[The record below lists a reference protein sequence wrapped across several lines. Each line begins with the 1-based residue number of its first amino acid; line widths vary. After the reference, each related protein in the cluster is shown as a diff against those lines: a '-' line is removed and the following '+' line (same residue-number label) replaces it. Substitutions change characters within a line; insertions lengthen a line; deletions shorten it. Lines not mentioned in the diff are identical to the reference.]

1 MESNVLIDNELGNS
15 SELIINQGIKLNLLE
30 TAKWGRLLSIVGFII
45 NVIILI
51 FGILILLKIYN
62 EMLFNLNF
70 SIAPGSIPTLL
81 QFFYSFFF
89 ILISLIYIFPCL
101 YLFRFSTFILKEK
114 NGNNIENY
122 QNAFKNLKRLFKFFG
137 ILTVVLSIFAIVF
150 LFAIIGDLSA
160 LLLQKK

>member
-30 TAKWGRLLSIVGFII
+30 TAKWGRLLSIVGFIMI
-45 NVIILI
+45 GLMLIL
-51 FGILILLKIYN
+51 GILILLIIKN
-62 EMLFNLNF
+62 EMSFSLDF
-70 SIAPGSIPTLL
+70 SIAPDSFPTLL
-81 QFFYSFFF
+81 PFFYSFFF
-89 ILISLIYIFPCL
+89 ILISFIYIFPCL
-101 YLFRFSTFILKEK
+101 YLFRFSTFILREK

>member
-30 TAKWGRLLSIVGFII
+30 TAKWGRLLSIVGFIMI
-45 NVIILI
+45 GLMLIL
-51 FGILILLKIYN
+51 GILNLLIIKN
-62 EMLFNLNF
+62 EMSFSLDF
-70 SIAPGSIPTLL
+70 SIALGSFPTLL

-89 ILISLIYIFPCL
+89 ILISFIYIFPCL

-122 QNAFKNLKRLFKFFG
+122 QNAFKNLKRLFIFFG

>member
-1 MESNVLIDNELGNS
+1 MIGLMLILG
-15 SELIINQGIKLNLLE
+15 ILNLL
-30 TAKWGRLLSIVGFII
+30 II
-45 NVIILI
+45 
-51 FGILILLKIYN
+51 KN
-62 EMLFNLNF
+62 EMSFSLDF
-70 SIAPGSIPTLL
+70 SIAPGSFPTLL
-81 QFFYSFFF
+81 QFLYSFFF
-89 ILISLIYIFPCL
+89 ILISFIYIFPCL

>member
-1 MESNVLIDNELGNS
+1 MIGLMLILG
-15 SELIINQGIKLNLLE
+15 ILNLL
-30 TAKWGRLLSIVGFII
+30 II
-45 NVIILI
+45 
-51 FGILILLKIYN
+51 KN
-62 EMLFNLNF
+62 EMSF
-70 SIAPGSIPTLL
+70 SLDFSMAPGSFPTLL
-81 QFFYSFFF
+81 PFFYSFFF
-89 ILISLIYIFPCL
+89 ILISFIYIFPCL